1 MSVTSGRNS
10 TDGCHPRLQ
19 TAVGGFDQSAQEAR
33 RAWAGSGNPRQV
45 SRSARPGGGRRG
57 RAGSAGGDRSGQDG
71 ERDPCR
77 LQPRAQRGPHG
88 RGRGDLARG
97 HREFVMGEAQC
108 SLADHLGGLGVSRVA
123 TGHLGDHFRP
133 PSLADEPHLEPR
145 LVTLFDTGAR
155 ARRAQAFDGSPCR
168 GDLCQREEQPGAGY
182 HAGGSQE
189 AVARPVV
196 GVGEIGTVAGE
207 LPGRFGHHQ
216 RIDGRHR
223 YLPPSGVRAAPDTP
237 GHDPYAPAGRRV
249 RVVPGRVGRSPDTGW
264 WEVPMPT
271 IDPLVVA
278 ESARQ
283 LPRYGPDFAYSHYWA
298 GDSLLAAAGM
308 IAGAGLLF
316 SLAQVPAARRAVE
329 RLRPSGSGPSVEQ
342 RDKSWFKVRFVGEG
356 GGSKVVTEVAGGDP
370 GYSET
375 AKMIGEAALCLA
387 HDELPR
393 TSGQVTTASAMGP
406 ALRSRLQAAGITFTV
421 LP

>member
-1 MSVTSGRNS
+1 MPTESREFDITLLGATGFAGGLIADYLVANAPPSTRIALAGRNAAKLEAVRS
-10 TDGCHPRLQ
+10 RVGSDLALVTVDVTDAQ
-19 TAVGGFDQSAQEAR
+19 AVGSLAERTRVVISTVGPYIVHGEPVVAACAD
-33 RAWAGSGNPRQV
+33 AGT
-45 SRSARPGGGRRG
+45 
-57 RAGSAGGDRSGQDG
+57 DYLDLTG
-71 ERDPCR
+71 ES
-77 LQPRAQRGPHG
+77 
-88 RGRGDLARG
+88 
-97 HREFVMGEAQC
+97 EFVDLMYLKHHARAVE
-108 SLADHLGGLGVSRVA
+108 
-123 TGHLGDHFRP
+123 
-133 PSLADEPHLEPR
+133 
-145 LVTLFDTGAR
+145 TGAR
-155 ARRAQAFDGSPCR
+155 LVHACGFDSVPHDLGAQFTVEQLPEDVPLAVR
-168 GDLCQREEQPGAGY
+168 G
-182 HAGGSQE
+182 H
-189 AVARPVV
+189 
-196 GVGEIGTVAGE
+196 
-207 LPGRFGHHQ
+207 
-216 RIDGRHR
+216 
-223 YLPPSGVRAAPDTP
+223 VRARGTFSGGTAASALEIMARYRS
-237 GHDPYAPAGRRV
+237 GKSVHDIRRQVEPPPAGRSV
-249 RVVPGRVGRSPDTGW
+249 RVVTGRVGRNPDTGW

-375 AKMIGEAALCLA
+375 AKMIGEAALCLV
-387 HDELPR
+387 HDELPV
-393 TSGQVTTASAMGP
+393 TSGQVTTASAMGR
-406 ALRSRLQAAGITFTV
+406 ALRSRLQAAGITFSV

>member
-1 MSVTSGRNS
+1 
-10 TDGCHPRLQ
+10 
-19 TAVGGFDQSAQEAR
+19 
-33 RAWAGSGNPRQV
+33 
-45 SRSARPGGGRRG
+45 
-57 RAGSAGGDRSGQDG
+57 
-71 ERDPCR
+71 
-77 LQPRAQRGPHG
+77 
-88 RGRGDLARG
+88 
-97 HREFVMGEAQC
+97 
-108 SLADHLGGLGVSRVA
+108 
-123 TGHLGDHFRP
+123 
-133 PSLADEPHLEPR
+133 
-145 LVTLFDTGAR
+145 
-155 ARRAQAFDGSPCR
+155 
-168 GDLCQREEQPGAGY
+168 
-182 HAGGSQE
+182 
-189 AVARPVV
+189 
-196 GVGEIGTVAGE
+196 
-207 LPGRFGHHQ
+207 
-216 RIDGRHR
+216 
-223 YLPPSGVRAAPDTP
+223 
-237 GHDPYAPAGRRV
+237 
-249 RVVPGRVGRSPDTGW
+249 
-264 WEVPMPT
+264 MPT

-375 AKMIGEAALCLA
+375 AKMIGEAALCLV
-387 HDELPR
+387 HDELPV

-406 ALRSRLQAAGITFTV
+406 ALRSRLQAAGITFAV